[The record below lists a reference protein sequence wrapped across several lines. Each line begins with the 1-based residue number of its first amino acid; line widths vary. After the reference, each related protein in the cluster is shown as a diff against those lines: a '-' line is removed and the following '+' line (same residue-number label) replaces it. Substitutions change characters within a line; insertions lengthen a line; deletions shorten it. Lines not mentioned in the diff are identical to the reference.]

1 MRMRARWRPRPE
13 AHRCATRSCERQLR
27 PHISGTIG
35 LKRENPL
42 KKLLLMIWRMSK
54 VDLRLLWFAL
64 RHEARPGWLLPV
76 TGGLLLY
83 ALAPF
88 NLAIPV
94 LGAVDDLVFVP
105 LVLHYLLKMLP
116 VPITQGFAMKRGMRG
131 FA

>member
-1 MRMRARWRPRPE
+1 MESAV
-13 AHRCATRSCERQLR
+13 
-27 PHISGTIG
+27 
-35 LKRENPL
+35 
-42 KKLLLMIWRMSK
+42 KKLFLLIWRMSK

-64 RHEARPGWLLPV
+64 RHDARPGWLLPA

-94 LGAVDDLVFVP
+94 LGAVDDFVLIP
-105 LVLHYLLKMLP
+105 LALHYLLKLLP
-116 VPITQGFAMKRGMRG
+116 MPITDGFARKGRVRG